1 MPLLLHI
8 AMPIMPQEVSYM
20 TTDELIN
27 HFGTQQK
34 AAKAIG
40 ISQPSV
46 AGWIKAGSIPL
57 PRQYQ
62 IQVITG
68 GALQADQKAA

>member
-1 MPLLLHI
+1 
-8 AMPIMPQEVSYM
+8 MPIMPQEVSHM
-20 TTDELIN
+20 TTEELIN

-34 AAKAIG
+34 AARAIG

-46 AGWIKAGSIPL
+46 AGWIKAGRIPL

-68 GALQADQKAA
+68 GALKADLPALRKKVA

>member
-1 MPLLLHI
+1 MPVPII
-8 AMPIMPQEVSYM
+8 AAM
-20 TTDELIN
+20 TFDELIN
-27 HFGTQQK
+27 HFGTQQ
-34 AAKAIG
+34 AAADAIG

-46 AGWIKAGSIPL
+46 SGWREGGIPL

-68 GALQADQKAA
+68 GRLQATPIPRESRDVA